1 MSVDQIAGF
10 LSHWNAEE
18 VFLVIVGV
26 VCVGKKIYDFGKKAY
41 GVIEGGIT
49 KKLKSVEQM
58 DSILSVIDSLK
69 NDLNAIS
76 TDVESYKKN
85 LDDQVKAII
94 SQSDTGDINI
104 EKVVDELQESLQMME
119 PKVRLLE
126 DKMSK
131 IESQISILINSDV
144 EYTKA
149 YITDCYNKFV
159 KVEHHIDL
167 ISLQN
172 VESVYNKF
180 VQETGLED
188 EFLSKLMREL
198 RNLPTTKDQNM

>member
-10 LSHWNAEE
+10 LSHWNAGE

-94 SQSDTGDINI
+94 SQSDTVDINI
-104 EKVVDELQESLQMME
+104 EKVVDELQESLQMIE

-126 DKMSK
+126 DIMSK

-144 EYTKA
+144 EYAKA

>member
-10 LSHWNAEE
+10 LSHWNAGE
-18 VFLVIVGV
+18 VVIVGV

-58 DSILSVIDSLK
+58 DSILSDIDSLK

>member
-10 LSHWNAEE
+10 LSHWNAGE

-26 VCVGKKIYDFGKKAY
+26 VCVGKKIYEFGKKAY

-49 KKLKSVEQM
+49 KKLKGVEQM
-58 DSILSVIDSLK
+58 DSILSDIDSLK

-85 LDDQVKAII
+85 LDDRVKAII
-94 SQSDTGDINI
+94 SQSDTGDSNI

>member
-10 LSHWNAEE
+10 LSHWNAGE

-58 DSILSVIDSLK
+58 DSILSDIDSLK

-104 EKVVDELQESLQMME
+104 EKVVDELLESLQMME

>member
-10 LSHWNAEE
+10 LSHWNAGE

-26 VCVGKKIYDFGKKAY
+26 VCVGKKIYDFSKKAY

-58 DSILSVIDSLK
+58 DSILSDIDSLK

-131 IESQISILINSDV
+131 IESQISILINSDA

>member
-10 LSHWNAEE
+10 LSHWNAGE

-26 VCVGKKIYDFGKKAY
+26 VSVGKKIYEFCKKAY

-49 KKLKSVEQM
+49 KKLKGVEQM
-58 DSILSVIDSLK
+58 DSILSDIDSLK
-69 NDLNAIS
+69 NDLNTIS

-85 LDDQVKAII
+85 LDDRVKAII
-94 SQSDTGDINI
+94 SQSDAGDSNI

-144 EYTKA
+144 QYTKA